1 MRLWLGE
8 NDERV
13 AEAGRPGV
21 VWWPECGSERPRL
34 RRQGQPVSSPRA
46 ASGGWCGAAGR
57 RAASVESP
65 ARSLAGSDS
74 NGGVMPARLKASL
87 VGVGPGSPELVTP
100 TARRAIEAAE
110 IVLGWDL
117 DLKPVE
123 DVLADKN
130 VFLQDVKKASL
141 EEEHRQWRRW
151 RRAQSRKKRSEA

>member
-1 MRLWLGE
+1 
-8 NDERV
+8 
-13 AEAGRPGV
+13 
-21 VWWPECGSERPRL
+21 
-34 RRQGQPVSSPRA
+34 
-46 ASGGWCGAAGR
+46 
-57 RAASVESP
+57 
-65 ARSLAGSDS
+65 
-74 NGGVMPARLKASL
+74 MPARLKASL